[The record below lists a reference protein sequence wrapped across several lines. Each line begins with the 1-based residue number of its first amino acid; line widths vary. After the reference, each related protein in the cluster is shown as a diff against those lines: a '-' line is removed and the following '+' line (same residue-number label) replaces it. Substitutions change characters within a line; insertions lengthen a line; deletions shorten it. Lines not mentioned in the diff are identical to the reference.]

1 MLIKPLSSR
10 TRATRRCRGE
20 HLIFSY
26 LILFYLVRGEQ
37 ARKSTLG
44 TSASRGVVRDA
55 RAERRDEVRTPCRAP
70 CAWPVATGPRF
81 GKEPQQGQVEAAQA
95 HRASLLRV
103 AAAVLLAIAILH
115 TDHWLGVAGSVA
127 GSVGLVLGSNM
138 ALSQACRR

>member
-1 MLIKPLSSR
+1 MLINRSPR
-10 TRATRRCRGE
+10 GHVRREGAE
-20 HLIFSY
+20 GSIYFF
-26 LILFYLVRGEQ
+26 LFYLVRGEQ
-37 ARKSTLG
+37 AEKYARHLRV
-44 TSASRGVVRDA
+44 ARCVRDA
-55 RAERRDEVRTPCRAP
+55 RGERRDEVRTPCRAP